1 MGGSKWAKT
10 MVNVVA
16 LAKAVDMIPNLDIQI
31 SFRTTS
37 NEVPYVVVAYD
48 SRKDKFI
55 KVKTL
60 FQYLRP
66 GGTTPEGLCFEALMK
81 YMVEANSNMDSYFV
95 NISDGEPYFYNRDI
109 EYGGTEAARHTRK
122 MVDKIK
128 GLGVK
133 ILSYYVTDLSFI
145 DPQSSSGR
153 IFTECYGTASN
164 FINVTNVNDVSKT
177 MNRLFLQK

>member
-1 MGGSKWAKT
+1 
-10 MVNVVA
+10 
-16 LAKAVDMIPNLDIQI
+16 
-31 SFRTTS
+31 
-37 NEVPYVVVAYD
+37 
-48 SRKDKFI
+48 
-55 KVKTL
+55 
-60 FQYLRP
+60 
-66 GGTTPEGLCFEALMK
+66 
-81 YMVEANSNMDSYFV
+81 
-95 NISDGEPYFYNRDI
+95 
-109 EYGGTEAARHTRK
+109 